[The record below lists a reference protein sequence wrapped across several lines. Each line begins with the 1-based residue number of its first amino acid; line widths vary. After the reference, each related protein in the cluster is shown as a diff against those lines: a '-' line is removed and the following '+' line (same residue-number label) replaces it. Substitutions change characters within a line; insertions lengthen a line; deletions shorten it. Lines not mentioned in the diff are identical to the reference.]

1 MSLPSFLQELHRL
14 ETSSSRFPTQIAT
27 ILDGSDYKTS
37 INTVKD
43 EDLVQLVEYLDNVC
57 SCIT

>member
-1 MSLPSFLQELHRL
+1 MSPPNFLQELYRL
-14 ETSSSRFPTQIAT
+14 ETSSSRFPAQIAT
-27 ILDGSDYKTS
+27 ILDGAEYKTS

-43 EDLVQLVEYLDNVC
+43 GDLVQLVEYLDDVC